1 MKQCRLPG
9 GGREVAGRAVY
20 RALAT
25 PPGGQ
30 IQRAALMASGAWR
43 GSVMEPTG
51 SPRAEEI
58 ARWRGNL
65 DALAVRARYSDRRYF
80 ERHQPAAGPGRLLF
94 SMLEQNRVE
103 RLGSQHYA
111 GMWSNLAAFAEERWV
126 RARPEA
132 VIRGANADWVETY
145 ALIARLPLGAPLPET
160 ALRSLSSTWRVWMTP
175 EQARLLELLAECVN
189 NQAAFSQRA
198 LQIVAEVI
206 EPDRASLRFHR
217 NPGKGH
223 EDDGADARASAK
235 AIQTRSEESAAVPPR
250 SDALLEGRPDP
261 AAAESLAGER
271 TELSR
276 SSSDEY
282 RIFTTAYD
290 SERLADELY
299 DGATLV
305 RLREELDKRIGEP
318 ASSLNRWAHRLQR
331 TLLSLKL
338 RSWQFDQEDGVLDVS
353 RLTRLLTHPFE
364 PVIYK
369 REREAEFPESVGTV
383 LVDNSRSML
392 GQPIATAAAC
402 AELLGRVLER
412 CSVNTEILGFTTR
425 DWRGGRPCRQWMGS
439 GRPPKPG
446 RLGELQHVVYKNADE
461 PWRRARRRMG
471 VMLADDLLKENVD
484 GEALLWAYKRLRR
497 RRESRK
503 LLLVISD
510 GAPMD
515 EATINANDPEYLD
528 RHLRSVIS
536 EIERC
541 PDVELIAI
549 GVGHDVTRY
558 YRQSVTLSGT
568 ETLGEAMVTQL
579 VNLFVR
585 STAGGRSRPRNVTEA
600 VS

>member
-1 MKQCRLPG
+1 
-9 GGREVAGRAVY
+9 
-20 RALAT
+20 
-25 PPGGQ
+25 
-30 IQRAALMASGAWR
+30 
-43 GSVMEPTG
+43 
-51 SPRAEEI
+51 
-58 ARWRGNL
+58 
-65 DALAVRARYSDRRYF
+65 
-80 ERHQPAAGPGRLLF
+80 
-94 SMLEQNRVE
+94 
-103 RLGSQHYA
+103 
-111 GMWSNLAAFAEERWV
+111 
-126 RARPEA
+126 
-132 VIRGANADWVETY
+132 
-145 ALIARLPLGAPLPET
+145 
-160 ALRSLSSTWRVWMTP
+160 MTP

-369 REREAEFPESVGTV
+369 REREAEFPESVVTV

>member
-1 MKQCRLPG
+1 
-9 GGREVAGRAVY
+9 
-20 RALAT
+20 
-25 PPGGQ
+25 
-30 IQRAALMASGAWR
+30 
-43 GSVMEPTG
+43 MEPTG

-369 REREAEFPESVGTV
+369 REREAEFPESVVTV